1 MTDDTGLVSAIVL
14 DGDGGGRTLDW
25 AGVRAWHPTDGFL
38 WVHLDRGADEAQRW
52 LEEESSV
59 SPIVRDALLTD
70 IGNRPRS
77 QSEPGGVFVNL
88 RGANLNPGSE
98 PEDMVTVRVW
108 LEPGRAI
115 TARRRLVAAVQYLR
129 DALTNGLGP
138 RDGGDILVS
147 LANNLA
153 NRIGPVITALDDEL
167 AELEGEVL
175 SEADEDVRPRLAK
188 LRRRT
193 IRLRRYIAPERDA
206 LASLVNQP
214 ADGLADDHRRRLVEI
229 ANRVTRYVED
239 LDAARERA
247 QVNQEEMAMR
257 LNQEEMAM
265 RLSEKLNRNTYIL
278 SVVAALLLPP
288 TFIAGLLGVNLG
300 GIPGTDYPWA
310 FSILCGA
317 FVIAIAIQ
325 AWLFRRLDWI

>member
-25 AGVRAWHPTDGFL
+25 AGVRAWRPADGFL

-52 LEEESSV
+52 LGEESGV
-59 SPIVRDALLTD
+59 PPIVRDALLTD

-115 TARRRLVAAVQYLR
+115 TARRRRVVAVQDLR

-147 LANNLA
+147 LASNLA
-153 NRIGPVITALDDEL
+153 NRIGPVVTALDDEL

-214 ADGLADDHRRRLVEI
+214 ADGLADDHRRRLIEI

-247 QVNQEEMAMR
+247 QV
-257 LNQEEMAM
+257 NQEEMAM

-317 FVIAIAIQ
+317 FVIAVAFQ